1 MLRAERRWSHH
12 APECPQDRGF
22 LRRRL
27 PCLDFQRTR
36 VLSVTGTRVG
46 GASPAE
52 GAVRVCVCVCVSL
65 HWCAT
70 EGITEAQIVLEME
83 LLYKTGIGRLCYHSM
98 FIEFVLMEN

>member
-1 MLRAERRWSHH
+1 MVSPCPGVPSGPWLPEEE
-12 APECPQDRGF
+12 APLSRFPKDKSVICHRDEGGRS
-22 LRRRL
+22 L
-27 PCLDFQRTR
+27 P
-36 VLSVTGTRVG
+36 G
-46 GASPAE
+46 GGSSAC
-52 GAVRVCVCVCVSL
+52 VCVCVCVCVSL